1 MRGQAWL
8 RRALI
13 ALPLVVLLGLTLATA
28 ASAAESGGSGL
39 SPIVPKGNSPN
50 GRHIYDLYLL
60 ISVFAILIFL
70 LVEGLLLTVM
80 IRFRRSRQPKD
91 YQPPQWHGHR
101 LMEIGWTAGPLLIV
115 FLIGL
120 FSFITLQR
128 DYTAAASDN
137 PDVDIHVVGHQYG
150 WDYTYPEGFTVS
162 SEGLQ
167 PTPLVIPT
175 GKLVRLRLDSKDVI
189 HGFWV
194 PDLAGKADLVP
205 GYQNLMWF
213 KVDRPGEWRGECTEL
228 CGQGHYTMQ
237 IRVKA
242 VSDADYES
250 FKRTSLEAKAK
261 AGAPSPSTAPSPS
274 AAPSPSSRPSAA
286 PSGSPGAS
294 PGAGASPSPRPSGTG
309 YSPSGQGAS
318 SS

>member
-1 MRGQAWL
+1 MRRLAWL

-13 ALPLVVLLGLTLATA
+13 VLPLVAVLGLMLATV
-28 ASAAESGGSGL
+28 ASAAEGGGSGL
-39 SPIVPKGNSPN
+39 SPIVPKGESPN
-50 GRHIYDLYLL
+50 GRHIYDLYLG
-60 ISVFAILIFL
+60 ISIPAILIFL
-70 LVEGLLLTVM
+70 LVEGLLLTVI

-101 LMEIGWTAGPLLIV
+101 LLEISWTAVPLLIV
-115 FLIGL
+115 FFIGL
-120 FSFITLQR
+120 YSFIILQR

-175 GKLVRLRLDSKDVI
+175 GKLVRLRLDAKDVI

-194 PDLAGKADLVP
+194 PALAGKADLVP
-205 GYQNLMWF
+205 GYQNLMWV

-242 VSDADYES
+242 VSEADYQA
-250 FKRTSLEAKAK
+250 FKRTSLAAKAK
-261 AGAPSPSTAPSPS
+261 AGAPSPS
-274 AAPSPSSRPSAA
+274 SSPSAA
-286 PSGSPGAS
+286 PSGSPAAS
-294 PGAGASPSPRPSGTG
+294 PAAGASPSARPTG
-309 YSPSGQGAS
+309 SAYFPTGQGAS